1 MSGTSTEHA
10 EFVVKTTLPFLRSQ
24 LAVFPQL
31 VSKRVWDGLGLVG
44 LVIVAGGGTLGWALV
59 GGGLVGVVGS
69 GFFVG
74 FTGIGVFVG
83 VVGDGVGFLP
93 DLFPVTGTD
102 GMG

>member
-1 MSGTSTEHA
+1 M
-10 EFVVKTTLPFLRSQ
+10 LPFLWSQ

-31 VSKRVWDGLGLVG
+31 VGKRVWDGLGLVR

-69 GFFVG
+69 RFFVR
-74 FTGIGVFVG
+74 FTGIGVVVG
-83 VVGDGVGFLP
+83 VVGDGAGFLL
-93 DLFPVTGTD
+93 DSFPVTGID